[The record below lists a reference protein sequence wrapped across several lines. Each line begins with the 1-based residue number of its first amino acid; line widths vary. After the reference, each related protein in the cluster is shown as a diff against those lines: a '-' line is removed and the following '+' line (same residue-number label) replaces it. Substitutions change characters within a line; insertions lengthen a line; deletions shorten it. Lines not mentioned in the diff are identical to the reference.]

1 MNEKSR
7 KIYKSIE
14 KRKKITSQE
23 AEKIQNSY
31 GLSRSTRIYV
41 YYLHAEKMKQLK
53 YKEMLKIE

>member
-1 MNEKSR
+1 MKKAEKF
-7 KIYKSIE
+7 INKSIE
-14 KRKKITSQE
+14 IRKKINSQE

-41 YYLHAEKMKQLK
+41 YYQHAEKMKQLK